1 MNRKKGIRRKD
12 MERIRLEQVQG
23 SCLRQD
29 SHLPKLCGG
38 QVGRQVGGA
47 LGFGVLSML
56 MLVLL
61 VAFSAGNSHAA
72 AWAHKKQITIDH
84 TKVSGTENLNDF
96 PVLISITDPDLAA
109 DAQDYGDDICF
120 TTNADETNPANRLS
134 HEIEY
139 FDGGTGKLVAW
150 VKIPSLS
157 GSSDTQFYMHYGNP
171 TCSSQQNTTG
181 VVWDSNYM
189 MVQHLEES
197 PNDGVQGH
205 LNSVSSSLHG
215 TPVNFLDGGGGT
227 TDAAGQI
234 NGADDFA
241 GDDDY
246 VEISSFDPPHQ
257 GTVSLWVKRGSINV
271 RHRILGGDDAYEILF
286 TDANEISN
294 QLFAAGGG
302 SGVLYGS
309 TITSTTN
316 WYYLTF
322 TYDHTSPHA
331 SEIFLDGISDA
342 KGFTADDYPE
352 EPVPFTL
359 QIGNRTNT
367 VDYFD
372 GIIDEVRISD
382 IVRSAEWIKT
392 SYNNQ
397 SNQTVGPDY
406 FIKAVGSETDSSL
419 PVELSYFTATAG
431 DAKVTLEWNTE
442 SEIENLGFN
451 IYLSTKYNDQFS
463 IINDQL
469 IPGAGNSSQRHDY
482 EYVDKGLTNGVTYWY
497 KLEDVDYSGKT
508 ELHGPVSATPIESAF
523 PAEFRLYQ
531 NYPNPFN
538 PVTTISYD
546 LPEDGFVELSV
557 YNMRGEKVTTLLK
570 SNQEAGSYKV
580 NWDGRNENGEIVSSG
595 IYFLR
600 IVSGS
605 YSKTNK
611 MIFIR

>member
-29 SHLPKLCGG
+29 SHLPKPCGG

-72 AWAHKKQITIDH
+72 AWAHKKQITINAA
-84 TKVSGTENLNDF
+84 KVPSDQTDF
-96 PVLISITDPDLAA
+96 PVLISITDTDLAA
-109 DAQDYGDDICF
+109 DAQNDGNDICF
-120 TTNADETNPANRLS
+120 TTDPNETNPANRLS

-171 TCSSQQNTTG
+171 TCSSQENTTG
-181 VVWDSNYM
+181 VWDSHYK

-286 TDANEISN
+286 TTDNKISN
-294 QLFAAGGG
+294 QFFALG
-302 SGVLYGS
+302 SEVLKGD
-309 TITSTTN
+309 TITSTTD
-316 WYYLTF
+316 WYYLAF
-322 TYDHTSPHA
+322 TYDNSSSA
-331 SEIFLDGISDA
+331 SEIFINGNSDVS
-342 KGFTADDYPE
+342 GSTADYDPGG
-352 EPVPFTL
+352 PFKL
-359 QIGNRTNT
+359 QIGIRTGNT

-372 GIIDEVRISD
+372 GLIDEVRISD
-382 IVRSAEWIKT
+382 IARSDNWITT

-397 SNQTVGPDY
+397 SDQTVGPGH
-406 FIKAVGSETDSSL
+406 FIEAVGSETDSSL
-419 PVELSYFTATAG
+419 PVELSSFTATAG
-431 DAKVTLEWNTE
+431 DGKVTLHWNTE

-451 IYLSTKYNDQFS
+451 IYRGLNSNRKYT
-463 IINDQL
+463 IINNQL
-469 IPGAGNSSQRHDY
+469 IPGAGNSSSRHEY
-482 EYVDKGLTNGVTYWY
+482 EYVDKDLTNGITYWY
-497 KLEDVDYSGKT
+497 KLEDVDYSGNT
-508 ELHGPVSATPIESAF
+508 ELHGPVSATPVVKAAPS
-523 PAEFRLYQ
+523 EFCLYP

-538 PVTTISYD
+538 PLTVISYD
-546 LPEDGFVELSV
+546 LPKDGHVELVV
-557 YNMRGEKVTTLLK
+557 YNMRGGKVTTLMK
-570 SNQEAGSYKV
+570 GNQEAGSYKV